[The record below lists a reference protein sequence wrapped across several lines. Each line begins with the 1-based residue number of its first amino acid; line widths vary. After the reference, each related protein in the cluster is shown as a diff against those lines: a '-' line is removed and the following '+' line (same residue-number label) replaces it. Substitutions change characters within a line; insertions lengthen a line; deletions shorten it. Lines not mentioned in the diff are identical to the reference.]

1 MPALLA
7 LLNSVSVTI
16 PNHRTD
22 NQVPSIVTHT
32 HTHAHTHAR
41 THTHTHTVWFFL
53 EDRDSVFLV
62 LISQPMPQGLAA
74 G

>member
-1 MPALLA
+1 MLA

-32 HTHAHTHAR
+32 HTHTR
-41 THTHTHTVWFFL
+41 THTHRVWFFL

>member
-22 NQVPSIVTHT
+22 NQVPSIVTY
-32 HTHAHTHAR
+32 
-41 THTHTHTVWFFL
+41 THTHTRTVWFFL

>member
-32 HTHAHTHAR
+32 HTH
-41 THTHTHTVWFFL
+41 THTVWFFL

>member
-32 HTHAHTHAR
+32 HTHTR
-41 THTHTHTVWFFL
+41 THTHRVWFFL